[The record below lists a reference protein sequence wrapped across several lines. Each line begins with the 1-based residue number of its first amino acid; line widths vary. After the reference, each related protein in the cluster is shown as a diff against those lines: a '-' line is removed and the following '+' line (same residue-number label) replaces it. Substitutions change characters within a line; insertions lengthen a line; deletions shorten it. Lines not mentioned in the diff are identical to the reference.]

1 MDEATQDLPKT
12 ETVPAAESVP
22 ATETEPKAETE
33 PDTEPEPVIT
43 DELRQAIEAI
53 VLVAEDPVP
62 AHVLGMLTSLPPDL
76 VARVCDELAA
86 DYEAQGRGFRLASV
100 GGGYRFQTARET
112 APYVERFVLEGQTTR
127 LSAAALE
134 TLAIV
139 AYKQPLSRMQV
150 AAIRGVNVDAVMRT
164 LQSRGYI
171 DDIGRDPGPGQAT
184 LFGTTQLFLEK
195 MGLNSLG
202 QLPTLGDFMPA
213 PEVVEIL
220 EQTLRPE
227 RMDVDSAVAAA
238 TDLLADETE
247 ATEATDG
254 VGGETDGETAAES
267 ADAMVIDLT
276 TRTPESSEVF
286 ADDSP
291 APAE

>member
-1 MDEATQDLPKT
+1 MEDTTEEIELDQPVADEPVADQHGPDEA
-12 ETVPAAESVP
+12 
-22 ATETEPKAETE
+22 
-33 PDTEPEPVIT
+33 EPVIT
-43 DELRQAIEAI
+43 DELRQAVEAI

-62 AHVLGMLTSLPPDL
+62 PHVLGMLTELPPDL
-76 VARVCDELAA
+76 IAQVCEDLAA
-86 DYEAQGRGFRLASV
+86 EYEEQGRGFRLARV

-238 TDLLADETE
+238 SDLLAEE
-247 ATEATDG
+247 QAPEEEETDG
-254 VGGETDGETAAES
+254 VDPESTIVHSDGAV
-267 ADAMVIDLT
+267 VIDLT
-276 TRTPESSEVF
+276 TRGLENDTVDDEAEAFVE
-286 ADDSP
+286 DSP